1 MKPQVFFYALNIC
14 YHMFLENRTPLQFS
28 VARHALTKDTANSG
42 AARLVMFTLIISHP
56 SLLAKPYYVNHI
68 INGNFRRCSTIK
80 PDFRFIFIY
89 GIGAANLGTR
99 NGNLF
104 VIH

>member
-1 MKPQVFFYALNIC
+1 
-14 YHMFLENRTPLQFS
+14 MFLENRTPLQFS
-28 VARHALTKDTANSG
+28 VVRHALTEDTANSD
-42 AARLVMFTLIISHP
+42 AARLVIFT
-56 SLLAKPYYVNHI
+56 YYFTPVIACQTILNHI

-80 PDFRFIFIY
+80 PDFRFIY

-99 NGNLF
+99 NGYLF